1 MSALEPSPTPIPN
14 DRLERTA
21 RVVTAFRNGLR
32 EIRCMGSE
40 RLLRHGVSM
49 SHLHVMSMVER
60 HGEMTMSE
68 LAETLGVSLSNTTGL
83 VDRMTERG
91 FVERVR
97 VPDDRRI
104 VLVRICDAG
113 REVLAEVDVL
123 RDELLAEVLGRLD
136 DAALERLEGS
146 LADIRAA
153 VMDVLESD
161 AAFDWHQHLQQHTHA
176 HGHAP
181 AGASTPAPAAH

>member
-1 MSALEPSPTPIPN
+1 MSALEPSPSPIPN
-14 DRLERTA
+14 DRPERTA
-21 RVVTAFRNGLR
+21 RVAAAFRDGFR

-49 SHLHVMSMVER
+49 SHLHVMSMLER
-60 HGEMTMSE
+60 HGELTMSE
-68 LAETLGVSLSNTTGL
+68 LAETLDVSLSNTTGL

-91 FVERVR
+91 FVERIR
-97 VPDDRRI
+97 VADDRRI
-104 VLVRICDAG
+104 VLVRITDAG
-113 REVLAEVDVL
+113 RRVLAEVDVL
-123 RDELLAEVLGRLD
+123 KDELLATVLGRLD
-136 DAALERLEGS
+136 DTALERVERALE
-146 LADIRAA
+146 DIRAA

-181 AGASTPAPAAH
+181 AGASTAAPAAH